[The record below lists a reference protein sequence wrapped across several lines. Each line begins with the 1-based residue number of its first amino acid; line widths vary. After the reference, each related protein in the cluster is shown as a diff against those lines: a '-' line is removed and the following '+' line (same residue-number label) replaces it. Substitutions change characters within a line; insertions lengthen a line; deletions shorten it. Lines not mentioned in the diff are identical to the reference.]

1 MAISAV
7 GANGIG
13 YDNIASGKKI
23 HTAADDAA
31 GLMIAQKQEN
41 AVRGYQAGTQ
51 NAQSGKDVIQVADGA
66 LGSVHDSLQRI
77 RELAV
82 KASNT
87 AVYGADDISGMQKE
101 VDQLKEHIQS
111 VAKDTQFN
119 GLKLLDGSMAD
130 MQLATNPDGTGMKI
144 QMTNST
150 LEQLGIADFNLT
162 DHLDLDTLDDAIN
175 KVSSARSSLGAQS
188 NALGFT
194 ENLNQGMAYNL
205 NASRSRAEDLDY
217 GKAVPEM
224 EKEKVLEEYRIFTQK
239 KEEEQQTLLN
249 RMFGTI

>member
-1 MAISAV
+1 MAVSAI

-13 YDNIASGKKI
+13 YDNIISGKKI
-23 HTAADDAA
+23 HSAADDPA
-31 GLMIAQKQEN
+31 GLAIANKQES
-41 AVRGYQAGTQ
+41 AVRGYQAGAG
-51 NAQSGKDVIQVADGA
+51 NAQSGKDVIKVADGA
-66 LGSVHDSLQRI
+66 LSNVHDSLKRI

-101 VDQLKEHIQS
+101 VDQLKEHIKS

-130 MQLATNPDGTGMKI
+130 MELATNPDGTGMKI
-144 QMTNST
+144 QMTDAT
-150 LEQLGIADFNLT
+150 LEKLGIADFNLT
-162 DHLDLDTLDDAIN
+162 DHLDLDQLDEAID
-175 KVSSARSSLGAQS
+175 KVSSARSGLGAQS
-188 NALGFT
+188 NALDFA
-194 ENLNQGMAYNL
+194 ESLNQGMAYNL
-205 NASRSRAEDLDY
+205 SASRSKAEDLDY
-217 GKAVPEM
+217 GKAIPEM
-224 EKEKVLEEYRIFTQK
+224 EKEKVLEEYRTFTQR